1 MTLLKHAMLSMY
13 YHRDESNNDANKAV
27 KKATHRVTRSQL
39 DFVDK
44 MYQIS
49 FHCEHLGRYFRGNKR
64 RLTWCF
70 GFSNV
75 SAIEQGLKGRNCR
88 GEEHVVELLW
98 SLRSGKTRI
107 LWNQTD
113 ISNYFVDKKQRD
125 DMVHFTWKTPAGE
138 TLQIVAHADELKGQ
152 AQYELLVDG
161 VSFSHFPTVAELG
174 ARDSSPVDSQVTQ
187 GPQHELPEGMERV
200 EVSIDD
206 LHEPSDL
213 GSVGEDLS
221 PSTDDAD
228 FRLAMVGLNP
238 CSDCQVVDELH
249 SDLYSPMLESLRR
262 QVVDFL
268 PQLEDIISR
277 AIMHAFFVDTDSQEQ
292 DHVFS
297 SSSLSETDP
306 DQIEVNT
313 LWEAYQWMNGHNFE
327 KNGEGDPRL
336 SFMQK
341 TIDSLFVLVRKEDI
355 LPAQAA
361 RIILSVACL
370 LRLKFANS
378 MLSDTVVFLDME
390 KRTSEDDLHA
400 RLIAYGTPKAVAVA
414 PCRGFGF
421 CRFEDDVSA
430 AFVYQAAEEKRF
442 TVLCCCPTTILLTDH
457 VVVPQPSLES
467 KKEVKIENAGSKV
480 GLSPRTNSI
489 PHLMAPLGMGYAL
502 SHAFSLSPPTQ
513 TKDQRPGTAERTC
526 SLSSTTDSDN
536 DHSHLMSPS
545 STVSMVSNRRMSEDH
560 SHIFQVS

>member
-1 MTLLKHAMLSMY
+1 M
-13 YHRDESNNDANKAV
+13 
-27 KKATHRVTRSQL
+27 
-39 DFVDK
+39 
-44 MYQIS
+44 
-49 FHCEHLGRYFRGNKR
+49 
-64 RLTWCF
+64 
-70 GFSNV
+70 

-88 GEEHVVELLW
+88 GEEHVIELLW

-113 ISNYFVDKKQRD
+113 ISNYFVDQKQRD
-125 DMVHFTWKTPAGE
+125 DMVQFTWKTPAGQ
-138 TLQIVAHADELKGQ
+138 TLQIVAHADELEGQ

-174 ARDSSPVDSQVTQ
+174 TRDSSPADSQVTQ
-187 GPQHELPEGMERV
+187 GPQHELPEVMERV
-200 EVSIDD
+200 EVSIDEHD
-206 LHEPSDL
+206 ELSDL
-213 GSVGEDLS
+213 GSLGEDLS
-221 PSTDDAD
+221 PPTDDAD

-262 QVVDFL
+262 QIAEFL

-277 AIMHAFFVDTDSQEQ
+277 AIIHAFFVDTDSQEH

-313 LWEAYQWMNGHNFE
+313 LWETYQWMKRQNFE
-327 KNGEGDPRL
+327 KDGEEDSRL

-341 TIDSLFVLVRKEDI
+341 TIDSLFVLVRKEDL
-355 LPAQAA
+355 LPEQAA

-378 MLSDTVVFLDME
+378 MPLDTVVFIDME

-400 RLIAYGTPKAVAVA
+400 RLIAYGTPRAVAVA

-421 CRFEDDVSA
+421 CRFEDEVSA
-430 AFVYQAAEEKRF
+430 AFVHQAAEEKRF
-442 TVLCCCPTTILLTDH
+442 TVLCCCPTTILLTDR
-457 VVVPQPSLES
+457 VVGPEPSLES
-467 KKEVKIENAGSKV
+467 KIEVKIENVGSKA
-480 GLSPRTNSI
+480 GLSPITSSI
-489 PHLMAPLGMGYAL
+489 PHLMAPMGMDYAL
-502 SHAFSLSPPTQ
+502 SHTFSLSPPAQ
-513 TKDQRPGTAERTC
+513 TKDQRPGTTERTC
-526 SLSSTTDSDN
+526 SLSSTIDSDN

-545 STVSMVSNRRMSEDH
+545 STVSIVSNRRINEDH
-560 SHIFQVS
+560 SHIYQVS